1 MTALVTGAN
10 GFVGAADR
18 VLLADLARSNLP
30 PGLEEHEFRDAIRSL
45 LAAIPLAEILLEASE
60 DTTLTRA
67 DASSWLD
74 TNARDDFS
82 INDLWIAFVNWM
94 AYFFPDRV
102 IKQEVA
108 EVALRRATVIES
120 SL

>member
-1 MTALVTGAN
+1 M
-10 GFVGAADR
+10 
-18 VLLADLARSNLP
+18 ADLASTNLQ
-30 PGLEEHEFRDAIRSL
+30 PGLGEDEFRAAIRSL
-45 LAAIPLAEILLEASE
+45 LAAIPIAMSLLGSP
-60 DTTLTRA
+60 DDMTLTRA
-67 DASSWLD
+67 DAQPYLTRATSG
-74 TNARDDFS
+74 RFS
-82 INDLWIAFVNWM
+82 VNDLWTAFVNWM